1 MSLLWST
8 LAVVPLARTLLR
20 ISYTQLFQL
29 NYRTAL
35 TLKHTDNSRT
45 VFEKENDNWAA
56 QITNLNSNTKSV
68 LMSTPTAAPPQFQV
82 FGNPE
87 NRYNYSRGGGV
98 GGGWGGASRSVVSD
112 KRLIQNALPQWHGF
126 LKELF
131 CIFES
136 QSYANAEKSKRR
148 CLVRRSRI
156 SVVNIQRIKTS
167 GLCGRLRAFLL
178 TLFDKCN
185 VS

>member
-8 LAVVPLARTLLR
+8 LAARTLLR

-45 VFEKENDNWAA
+45 VFEKENNNWAA

-87 NRYNYSRGGGV
+87 NRYNYSLRGR
-98 GGGWGGASRSVVSD
+98 GGWGGVSRSVVSD

>member
-8 LAVVPLARTLLR
+8 LAARTLLR

-35 TLKHTDNSRT
+35 TLKHTDNSRM
-45 VFEKENDNWAA
+45 VFEKENNNNWAA

-87 NRYNYSRGGGV
+87 NRYNYSLGEGG
-98 GGGWGGASRSVVSD
+98 GGASRSVVSD